1 MKIRDV
7 KESVACI
14 YKLTFPDGK
23 SYVGQTKDLCS
34 RVQLYIRNYEQG
46 KQTGVHRIISEFGLD
61 EIEIDVL
68 CRIVNLPD
76 VEERLCLNIL
86 EIHYIKELGTLSP
99 NGYNTSYG
107 GEIFGIQ
114 PELFAYGS
122 DAVKNYYRGNS
133 KAVLRYNIDGSFDK
147 EYASIGEAAYDTG
160 ISEDKIRA
168 AIKKRKSLHGSF
180 ILCRKRGL
188 EIPERLSVEQYN
200 IVKKKKVITEVV
212 VKTKEYTRYVI
223 SPCLLYD
230 ADGNFVAEYKYKSD
244 ALKAFN
250 MGKNVNYGIYRNGF
264 IMYKKPEDG
273 KYPLKIEPQEEA
285 CKKILGDYY
294 KPLSECDDVIVV
306 KKVRKTSKL
315 GLDFPIVQMSLSG
328 KLIAYFDSIRDAAK
342 ITGFS
347 YSGIYAC
354 VNGKTR
360 KSKGFVWKKI
370 EK

>member
-1 MKIRDV
+1 MKLLEV
-7 KESVACI
+7 KESSACV
-14 YKLTFPDGK
+14 YKLIFPDGK
-23 SYVGQTKDLCS
+23 NYVGQTKNLLN
-34 RVQLYIRNYEQG
+34 RVKLYIRNYECG
-46 KQTGVHRIISEFGLD
+46 RMSGVYRVISEFGLED
-61 EIEIDVL
+61 IEIEVL
-68 CRIVNLPD
+68 CRVSGMSE

-86 EIHYIKELGTLSP
+86 EIYYIKELDTLLP
-99 NGYNTSYG
+99 NGYNMSYG
-107 GEIFGIQ
+107 GEIFGIK
-114 PELFAYGS
+114 PEMFSYGGS
-122 DAVKNYYRGNS
+122 AIKNFYRGNS
-133 KAVLRYNIDGSFDK
+133 KAVLRYNLDGSFDK
-147 EYASIGEAAYDTG
+147 EYLSISEAAYDTG

-168 AIKKRKSLHGSF
+168 AIKKHKSLHGSF
-180 ILCRKRGL
+180 ILCRKSGNI
-188 EIPERLSVEQYN
+188 IPEKISVEQYN
-200 IVKKKKVITEVV
+200 IVKKQKVVTEVV

-250 MGKNVNYGIYRNGF
+250 MGKNVNYGVYHNGY
-264 IMYKKPEDG
+264 ILYKKPKGSE
-273 KYPLKIEPQEEA
+273 YPLKIEPQEEA

-315 GLDFPIVQMSLSG
+315 GLDFPIVQMSLGG
-328 KLIAYFDSIRDAAK
+328 KLVAYFDSIRDAAK

-370 EK
+370 EE